1 MGTHQ
6 SDDRAHKRSQSD
18 STIIMKQHTVSEGP
32 EKRRGTAPTIPTLLD
47 MGTTFG
53 Q

>member
-6 SDDRAHKRSQSD
+6 SDDLERISVPND

-53 Q
+53 